1 MTTMDEYV
9 KSSWDEVRKK
19 TKAQNIS
26 EEEMLEQLCK
36 DNPQSTRSKMEEF
49 VQRIYHP
56 STSDLEEEKSL
67 GL

>member
-1 MTTMDEYV
+1 MTMDRYV
-9 KSSWDEVRKK
+9 KSSWAEIREKVN
-19 TKAQNIS
+19 AQNIT
-26 EEEMLEQLCK
+26 EEDMLEKLCK

-56 STSDLEEEKSL
+56 SISDLEEEKLL

>member
-1 MTTMDEYV
+1 MERYV
-9 KSSWDEVRKK
+9 QSSWAEVRERARRK
-19 TKAQNIS
+19 NIS
-26 EEEMLEQLCK
+26 EEDMLKQLCK

-56 STSDLEEEKSL
+56 SASDLEEEKSL

>member
-1 MTTMDEYV
+1 MDRYV
-9 KSSWDEVRKK
+9 KSSWAEIREKVN
-19 TKAQNIS
+19 AQNIT
-26 EEEMLEQLCK
+26 EEDMLEKLCK

-56 STSDLEEEKSL
+56 SISDLEEEKLL

>member
-1 MTTMDEYV
+1 MTMDRYV
-9 KSSWDEVRKK
+9 KSSWSEIREKVN
-19 TKAQNIS
+19 AQNIT
-26 EEEMLEQLCK
+26 EEDMLEKLCK

-56 STSDLEEEKSL
+56 SISDLEEEKLL

>member
-1 MTTMDEYV
+1 MNGYV
-9 KSSWDEVRKK
+9 KSSWAEVRKIVK
-19 TKAQNIS
+19 TQNIK
-26 EEEMLEQLCK
+26 EEDMLEQLCK

-56 STSDLEEEKSL
+56 SLSDLEEEKSL

>member
-1 MTTMDEYV
+1 MDGYV
-9 KSSWDEVRKK
+9 KSSWAEVRKIVK
-19 TKAQNIS
+19 TQNIK
-26 EEEMLEQLCK
+26 EEDMLEQLCK

>member
-1 MTTMDEYV
+1 MTMDGYV
-9 KSSWDEVRKK
+9 KSSWEDVRKIV
-19 TKAQNIS
+19 KAKNIG
-26 EEEMLEQLCK
+26 EEDMLEQLCK

-56 STSDLEEEKSL
+56 SASDLEEEKLL

>member
-1 MTTMDEYV
+1 MDGYV
-9 KSSWDEVRKK
+9 KSSWAEVRKIV
-19 TKAQNIS
+19 KAQNIS
-26 EEEMLEQLCK
+26 EKDMLEQLCK

-56 STSDLEEEKSL
+56 SLSDLEEEKSL